1 MVTVMFLFPFSVQKC
16 ISKCFFWCPVAQG
29 GFVHMLQ
36 SFTAGYLW
44 GNLCSSNGSDAEGN
58 SARSVLAVC
67 PSRQM
72 ENHAVKFRSSI
83 STQHLQPYKTTWAG
97 GLQFRID
104 LFWFSFFFFFF
115 GPPKV
120 VRVTTIDLW
129 KSPIKLY
136 RHLRIKLVAAS

>member
-104 LFWFSFFFFFF
+104 LVWFSFFFFLRSSQS
-115 GPPKV
+115 G
-120 VRVTTIDLW
+120 
-129 KSPIKLY
+129 KSYNNWSLEKSHKIVSSFKDKISG
-136 RHLRIKLVAAS
+136 R

>member
-16 ISKCFFWCPVAQG
+16 ISKCVFWCPVAQG

-104 LFWFSFFFFFF
+104 LFWFSFFFFF
-115 GPPKV
+115 
-120 VRVTTIDLW
+120 LW
-129 KSPIKLY
+129 SSQSGKSYNNWSLQKSHKIVSSFKDKISG
-136 RHLRIKLVAAS
+136 R